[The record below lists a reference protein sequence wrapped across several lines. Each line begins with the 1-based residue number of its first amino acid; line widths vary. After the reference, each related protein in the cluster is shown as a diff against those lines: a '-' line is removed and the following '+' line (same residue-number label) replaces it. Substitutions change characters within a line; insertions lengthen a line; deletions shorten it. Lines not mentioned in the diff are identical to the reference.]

1 MNRSGGKTNVVLT
14 DRVSGNAGGRA
25 VAVCAVGL
33 LLAILL
39 AQTTLYQRLNW
50 WLYDVQQGVLA
61 RPINLDSVVVFD
73 ADEAAIERLSREYG
87 PWPYAHDVFADT
99 ARYLTKH
106 GARTVAFNLLLAE
119 ERSGS
124 QHFAEALKPN
134 MVLAA
139 AGLPITLDSAE
150 GYGRR
155 LAARAIGR
163 ELMYTSTP
171 GGFLRTSSDHGLPHI
186 GWHYLK
192 LPLEKYLQDSGARVG
207 VVNIRADDDGVVRK
221 IGLFHAAQGLIYPSL
236 PAAAL
241 LASAGEGAQPT
252 YSDGVVQLARARIP
266 VTGDGEALLRYPAN
280 MDGLQVIRFDRLA
293 LAAAGKPG
301 YEDLAREVAGKTVF
315 IGVSSLT
322 SGDFVYTPLGR
333 VSSLRLSAISYAGLG
348 EGYVLTPSK
357 PWVDGLLVI
366 LALGLGVL
374 LLRRG
379 AEATPRHFIAAFV
392 TLPLFFAITGTLLF
406 AAGLQSR
413 WLFALIAG
421 IATLAIVFSVW
432 MFLLYDERRRLR
444 YETLAAQEANRLK
457 TSVLNDLTHELR
469 TPLTAIM
476 GFNKVNQ
483 FTEDLGREARIKNS
497 AIIARNCE
505 HLLQLVNNN
514 LDLAKIEAGTLT
526 IALAPEDPDQLC
538 RGVVNSM
545 LPFAEEKRIRLKFSR
560 TTPLPAAVMLD
571 AFRVRQVLIN
581 LLSNALRF
589 TEAGQAEL
597 IVAWHVAALVFEVRD
612 TGPGIPDEA
621 LQRIFEPYQQAD
633 PSVAQRHGGT
643 GLGLAI
649 TRNLVG
655 LMGGTLEVDSK
666 VGVGSTFR
674 VRLPTEAVAK
684 PATVRP
690 ISDAFAPRDPLAG
703 RVLLAEDNEDIR
715 ALLELQLGKLGLD
728 VTSVTNGFSAVE
740 AALASKF
747 DVVLMDIEMPV
758 MNGYEAVNVLRTRG
772 YTGTMLALTAHQ
784 EGVEVERALASGCDG
799 IITKPVTFESLG
811 AALRQVL
818 PEARRNAASWQ

>member
-1 MNRSGGKTNVVLT
+1 MSNVVLT
-14 DRVSGNAGGRA
+14 ERMSRNAGGRA
-25 VAVCAVGL
+25 VAVCAVAL
-33 LLAILL
+33 LLSILL
-39 AQTTLYQRLNW
+39 AQTTLYERLNW
-50 WLYDVQQGVLA
+50 WLYDMHQGMLA
-61 RPINLDSVVVFD
+61 RSANLDSVLVFD

-87 PWPYAHDVFADT
+87 PWPYTHDIFADT
-99 ARYLTKH
+99 ARYLTEH
-106 GARTVAFNLLLAE
+106 GARTVAFNLLLAD
-119 ERSGS
+119 ERPGS
-124 QHFAEALKPN
+124 QHFAEALQPN

-139 AGLPITLDSAE
+139 AGLPVALESAE

-163 ELMYTSTP
+163 ELIYTTNPSGLLR
-171 GGFLRTSSDHGLPHI
+171 GGAEQGLPNI
-186 GWHYLK
+186 GWQYLK
-192 LPLEKYLQDSGARVG
+192 LPLEKYLEGSGVRVG
-207 VVNIRADDDGVVRK
+207 VVNVRADDDGVVRK
-221 IGLFHAAQGLIYPSL
+221 AGLFHSAQGLIYPSL

-241 LASAGEGAQPT
+241 LASAGENAKLT
-252 YSDGVVQLARARIP
+252 YSHGVVHLARAAIP
-266 VTGDGEALLRYPAN
+266 VTSKGEALLRYPAN
-280 MDGLQVIRFDRLA
+280 MDSLEVIPFDRLA

-301 YEDLAREVAGKTVF
+301 YEGLAREVAGKTIF
-315 IGVSSLT
+315 IGVTSLAT
-322 SGDFVYTPLGR
+322 GDFVYTPLGPI
-333 VSSLRLSAISYAGLG
+333 STLRLSAITYATLG
-348 EGYVLTPSK
+348 EGDVLAP
-357 PWVDGLLVI
+357 PILWVDGILLI
-366 LALGLGVL
+366 AALGLGVM

-379 AEATPRHFIAAFV
+379 AEATPRHFVAAFV
-392 TLPLFFAITGTLLF
+392 ALPFIFLVTGTLLF
-406 AAGLQSR
+406 AAGYQSR

-421 IATLAIVFSVW
+421 VTTLAIVFSVW
-432 MFLLYDERRRLR
+432 FFLLYDERRRLR

-457 TSVLNDLTHELR
+457 TAFLNDLTHELR

-526 IALAPEDPDQLC
+526 IAPAPEDPDQLC
-538 RGVVNSM
+538 QGVVNSM

-560 TTPLPAAVMLD
+560 VTPLPAAVMLD

-581 LLSNALRF
+581 LISNALRF
-589 TEAGQAEL
+589 TEAGQVEL
-597 IVAWHVAALVFEVRD
+597 TVAWHVAVLVFEVRD
-612 TGPGIPDEA
+612 TGPGIAEEA

-633 PSVAQRHGGT
+633 PTVAQRHGGT

-655 LMGGTLEVDSK
+655 LMGGTLDVESK

-674 VRLPTEAVAK
+674 VRLPTEAAAK

-690 ISDAFAPRDPLAG
+690 ISEAYAARDPLSG

-715 ALLELQLGKLGLD
+715 SLLELQLGKLGLD
-728 VTSVTNGFSAVE
+728 CASVTNGFSAVE
-740 AALASKF
+740 AALASRF
-747 DVVLMDIEMPV
+747 DAVLMDIEMPV

-772 YTGTMLALTAHQ
+772 YAGTVLALTAHQ

-799 IITKPVTFESLG
+799 IITKPVTFESLA

-818 PEARRNAASWQ
+818 PEARRSAASR

>member
-1 MNRSGGKTNVVLT
+1 VLT
-14 DRVSGNAGGRA
+14 ERVSGNAGVRA
-25 VAVCAVGL
+25 VAVCAVAL
-33 LLAILL
+33 LVSILL

-50 WLYDVQQGVLA
+50 WLSDVLQSTLA
-61 RPINLDSVVVFD
+61 RAVNLDSIVVFD
-73 ADEAAIERLSREYG
+73 ADEAAIERLAREYG

-119 ERSGS
+119 ERPGS
-124 QHFAEALKPN
+124 QHFAKALQPN

-139 AGLPITLDSAE
+139 AGLPVALESADS
-150 GYGRR
+150 YGRR

-163 ELMYTSTP
+163 ELMYTTTP
-171 GGFLRTSSDHGLPHI
+171 GGFLYSGTEQGLPHI
-186 GWHYLK
+186 RWHYLK
-192 LPLEKYLQDSGARVG
+192 LPLEKYVQETSARVG
-207 VVNIRADDDGVVRK
+207 VVNVRADDDGVVRK
-221 IGLFHAAQGLIYPSL
+221 AGLFHAAQGLIYPSL
-236 PAAAL
+236 PAAVL
-241 LASAGEGAQPT
+241 LASAGEDALPT
-252 YSDGVVQLARARIP
+252 ISGGIVKLARARIP
-266 VTGDGEALLRYPAN
+266 VTADGEALIRYPSN
-280 MDGLQVIRFDRLA
+280 MDSLQVIPFDRLA

-301 YEDLAREVAGKTVF
+301 YADLAREIAGKTVF
-315 IGVSSLT
+315 IGVSSLS
-322 SGDFVYTPLGR
+322 SGDIVYTPLGPI
-333 VSSLRLSAISYAGLG
+333 SNLRLSAITFASLG
-348 EGYVLTPSK
+348 ENYVLTP
-357 PWVDGLLVI
+357 PIAWVDGLLVI
-366 LALGLGVL
+366 LALTFGVF

-379 AEATPRHFIAAFV
+379 AEATPRHFVAAFI
-392 TLPLFFAITGTLLF
+392 TLPLFFGAAGTLLF
-406 AAGLQSR
+406 AAGYQSQ

-421 IATLAIVFSVW
+421 LATLGIVFSVW
-432 MFLLYDERRRLR
+432 FFLLYDERRRLR

-457 TSVLNDLTHELR
+457 TSFLNDLTHELR

-560 TTPLPAAVMLD
+560 ATPLPDAVMLD

-581 LLSNALRF
+581 LISNALRF
-589 TEAGQAEL
+589 TEAGQVEL

-612 TGPGIPDEA
+612 TGPGIADEA

-633 PSVAQRHGGT
+633 PTVAQRYGGT

-655 LMGGTLEVDSK
+655 LMGGALDVETK
-666 VGVGSTFR
+666 IGVGSTFR
-674 VRLPTEAVAK
+674 VRLPTEAATK
-684 PATVRP
+684 PAEVRP
-690 ISDAFAPRDPLAG
+690 ISEAFAAREPLAG

-728 VTSVTNGFSAVE
+728 VASVRNGFSAVE
-740 AALASKF
+740 AALASRF

-772 YTGTMLALTAHQ
+772 YTGTILALTAHQ

-818 PEARRNAASWQ
+818 PEARRSAVSW

>member
-1 MNRSGGKTNVVLT
+1 VNVALT

-25 VAVCAVGL
+25 VAVCAVAL
-33 LLAILL
+33 LVAILL

-50 WLYDVQQGVLA
+50 WLYDVHQGMLA
-61 RPINLDSVVVFD
+61 RAVNLDSVVVFD
-73 ADEAAIERLSREYG
+73 ADEAAIERLSRVYG

-119 ERSGS
+119 ERPGS
-124 QHFAEALKPN
+124 QHFAKTLQPN

-139 AGLPITLDSAE
+139 AGLPVALESAE

-163 ELMYTSTP
+163 ELMYTTSTS
-171 GGFLRTSSDHGLPHI
+171 GAFLRAGSEQGLPNI

-192 LPLEKYLQDSGARVG
+192 LPLERYLEDSGVRVG
-207 VVNIRADDDGVVRK
+207 VVNVRADDDGVVRK
-221 IGLFHAAQGLIYPSL
+221 AGLFHSAQGLIYPSL

-241 LASAGEGAQPT
+241 LASQDEQAQPT
-252 YSDGVVQLARARIP
+252 YSGGAVELAHVRIP
-266 VTGDGEALLRYPAN
+266 VTIDGEALLRYPAN
-280 MDGLQVIRFDRLA
+280 MDSLRVIPFDRVA

-301 YEDLAREVAGKTVF
+301 YDDLARAIAGKTVF

-322 SGDFVYTPLGR
+322 AGDVVYTPLGPI
-333 VSSLRLSAISYAGLG
+333 SSLRLSAITYASLG
-348 EGYVLTPSK
+348 EGHVLTP
-357 PWVDGLLVI
+357 PIAWVDGLLVI
-366 LALGLGVL
+366 MALALGVL
-374 LLRRG
+374 LLWRG
-379 AEATPRHFIAAFV
+379 AEATPRLFVAAFIAI
-392 TLPLFFAITGTLLF
+392 PLLFLVAGTLLF
-406 AAGLQSR
+406 AAGFQSR

-421 IATLAIVFSVW
+421 LATLGIVFSVW
-432 MFLLYDERRRLR
+432 FFLLYDERRRLR

-457 TSVLNDLTHELR
+457 TAFLNDLTHELR

-476 GFNKVNQ
+476 GFNKINQ
-483 FTEDLGREARIKNS
+483 FTEDLGRESRIKNS

-526 IALAPEDPDQLC
+526 IAPAPEDPDQLC

-560 TTPLPAAVMLD
+560 AAPLPPVVMLD

-581 LLSNALRF
+581 LISNALRF
-589 TEAGQAEL
+589 TEAGQVEL
-597 IVAWHVAALVFEVRD
+597 HVAWHVAALVFEVRD
-612 TGPGIPDEA
+612 TGPGIADEA
-621 LQRIFEPYQQAD
+621 LQRIFEPYQQAS
-633 PSVAQRHGGT
+633 PTVAQRHGGT

-655 LMGGTLEVDSK
+655 LMGGTLEVESK
-666 VGVGSTFR
+666 VGVGSVFR
-674 VRLPTEAVAK
+674 VRLPTEAVTK
-684 PATVRP
+684 PAKVRP
-690 ISDAFAPRDPLAG
+690 ISDAIAPRDPLAG

-728 VTSVTNGFSAVE
+728 FASATNGFSAVE
-740 AALASKF
+740 AALASRF

-772 YTGTMLALTAHQ
+772 YTGIILALTAHM

-818 PEARRNAASWQ
+818 PEARRSAASW

>member
-1 MNRSGGKTNVVLT
+1 MLT

-25 VAVCAVGL
+25 VAVCAVAL
-33 LLAILL
+33 LVSILL

-50 WLYDVQQGVLA
+50 WLSDWHQDMLA
-61 RPINLDSVVVFD
+61 RTVNLDSVVVFD

-119 ERSGS
+119 ERPGS
-124 QHFAEALKPN
+124 QHFAEALQPN

-139 AGLPITLDSAE
+139 AGLPVALETAE
-150 GYGRR
+150 SYGRR

-163 ELMYTSTP
+163 ELMYTTTP
-171 GGFLRTSSDHGLPHI
+171 GAFLRADNEKSLPHI
-186 GWHYLK
+186 GWNYLK
-192 LPLEKYLQDSGARVG
+192 LPLEKYLQDSDVRVG

-221 IGLFHAAQGLIYPSL
+221 VGLFHAAQGLIYPSL

-241 LASAGEGAQPT
+241 LASAGEKAQPT
-252 YSDGVVQLARARIP
+252 FSGGVVQLARARIP
-266 VTGDGEALLRYPAN
+266 VTSEGEALLRFPAN
-280 MDGLQVIRFDRLA
+280 MDSLQVIRFDRLA

-333 VSSLRLSAISYAGLG
+333 ISTLRLSAISYASLG
-348 EGYVLTPSK
+348 EGYVLTPPI

-366 LALGLGVL
+366 MALALGVL

-379 AEATPRHFIAAFV
+379 TEATPRHFVAAFV
-392 TLPLFFAITGTLLF
+392 ALPLVFVIAGTLLF
-406 AAGLQSR
+406 AAGQQSQ

-421 IATLAIVFSVW
+421 LATLAIVFSVW
-432 MFLLYDERRRLR
+432 FFLLYDERRRLR

-457 TSVLNDLTHELR
+457 TAVLNDLTHELR

-476 GFNKVNQ
+476 GFNKINQ
-483 FTEDLGREARIKNS
+483 YTEDLGRDSRIKNS

-526 IALAPEDPDQLC
+526 IAPAPEDPDQLC

-560 TTPLPAAVMLD
+560 ITPLPAAVMLD

-581 LLSNALRF
+581 LISNALRF

-597 IVAWHVAALVFEVRD
+597 TVAWHVAALVFEVRD
-612 TGPGIPDEA
+612 TGPGIADAA
-621 LQRIFEPYQQAD
+621 LQRIFEPYEQAD
-633 PSVAQRHGGT
+633 ATVSQRHGGT

-655 LMGGTLEVDSK
+655 LMGGTLDVESK

-674 VRLPTEAVAK
+674 VRLPTEAAAK

-690 ISDAFAPRDPLAG
+690 ISDAFVLRDPLAG
-703 RVLLAEDNEDIR
+703 RVLLAEDTEDIR
-715 ALLELQLGKLGLD
+715 TLLELQLGKLGLD
-728 VTSVTNGFSAVE
+728 LTSVTNGFSAVE
-740 AALASKF
+740 AALASRY

-772 YTGTMLALTAHQ
+772 YTGTILALTAHQ

-799 IITKPVTFESLG
+799 IITKPVSLESLG

-818 PEARRNAASWQ
+818 PEARRSAASW